1 VKNAHK
7 EIRTNDYGLNLRM
20 LFYSSIF
27 SKRRKSRVFLVPPAH
42 PGNLGDMLCVAAA
55 LDLMQDCDPY
65 ILDLFSGLEPSM
77 NDWSDFEDL
86 NSATMHTIKEQMDG
100 KKRAKVIYI
109 AQDSIDS
116 RYGDFHL
123 LRLAEVITGL
133 EQFGVDCDLIF
144 WNATLS
150 ANYPLSEVALKLLKK
165 SHSIIYRDRES
176 GEVLKSYK
184 VRNTSQI
191 FDLSSVYLLKEK
203 IRHIDKRATSGAI
216 GLSMG
221 HQILEHRQDIIQTY
235 RELQLLPPNKL
246 LNLDSRVYSFKETDI
261 LTGLKIAET
270 LGVSLNP
277 KQPTS
282 EIQFYADLQSKLD
295 SLKGV
300 SLVQTSRYHVAIA
313 SLILEQPVDLFAYNK
328 KFDVLFQ
335 IWTQSS
341 HFHSGTISY
350 SHIEPAL
357 TNPQSLTHALDQW
370 KMASKDLQ
378 R

>member
-1 VKNAHK
+1 M
-7 EIRTNDYGLNLRM
+7 R
-20 LFYSSIF
+20 LFSVF
-27 SKRRKSRVFLVPPAH
+27 SKRRSSRVFLVPPAH

-55 LDLMQDCDPY
+55 LDLLQDCDPY
-65 ILDLFSGLEPSM
+65 ILDLFSGLESSM
-77 NDWSDFEDL
+77 SEWSDYEDL
-86 NSATMHTIKEQMDG
+86 NTVTMDTIKEQMDG
-100 KKRAKVIYI
+100 KKRAKVVYI

-123 LRLAEVITGL
+123 LRLVEVIAGL
-133 EQFGVDCDLIF
+133 ERFGIDCELIF

-165 SHSIIYRDRES
+165 SRSVIYRDRAS
-176 GEVLKSYK
+176 GEVLKSYE

-191 FDLSSVYLLKEK
+191 FDLSSAYLLKEK
-203 IRHIDKRATSGAI
+203 IRYNDKCSTTGAI

-221 HQILEHRQDIIQTY
+221 HQILKHRQDVIQTY
-235 RELQLLPPNKL
+235 RELQLLPPNTL
-246 LNLDSRVYSFKETDI
+246 LNLDSRVYSFAETDI

-270 LGVSLNP
+270 LGVWLNR

-295 SLKGV
+295 SLKEV

-313 SLILEQPVDLFAYNK
+313 SLILERSVDLFAYNE

-341 HFHSGTISY
+341 QFHSGTISY

-357 TNPQSLTHALDQW
+357 TNPQSLTYTLDQW